1 MRGWYRVAATAMVGG
16 GLVVA
21 TGRAWAIDF
30 TVTDD
35 ASLRSD
41 SAVVGLRA
49 ADATHLYLSDD
60 GEIAGGTDNHALNHG
75 VRVTC

>member
-16 GLVVA
+16 GLFVA
-21 TGRAWAIDF
+21 TGP
-30 TVTDD
+30 V
-35 ASLRSD
+35 
-41 SAVVGLRA
+41 RA